1 MGNGEWGMGNQEK
14 PKAATAPPPAHSPLP
29 TPHSPFQR
37 IRLFLEL
44 IRFSHTIFALPF
56 ALLAAAMAW
65 SVRHAWWKVNVAATE
80 ALERMAKATPR
91 LETESSSPLA
101 DQILNLGP
109 STPIDPG
116 YWFRWQE
123 LLGIVLCMV
132 FARSAAMAFNRVV
145 DWRFDAE
152 NPRTAK
158 RHIPAGLLNRNTV
171 ILFTAICAAGFVAST
186 LLFLPNRWPL
196 YLSLPV
202 LAFLCGYS
210 LTKRFTSLAHF
221 WLGAALALAPLA
233 AWIALLGPYTFDWPW
248 PPLLLGGVVL
258 LWVAGFDI
266 IYATQDVE
274 VDRKLKLRSV
284 PARFGVPGALR
295 IAALCHLGML
305 GLLFAL
311 PSVFPQFGLTWYLG
325 VGAVALLLAYEHAIV
340 RPDDLTRV
348 NTAFFNCNAVV
359 SLGLLAVGVIDLLV

>member
-1 MGNGEWGMGNQEK
+1 MGNSQRAMGNEGGE
-14 PKAATAPPPAHSPLP
+14 PEAATAPPQAHSPLS
-29 TPHSPFQR
+29 TAHSPSQR

-56 ALLAAAMAW
+56 ALLAAVMAW
-65 SVRHAWWKVNVAATE
+65 YVRPLWWKFDTE
-80 ALERMAKATPR
+80 EKW
-91 LETESSSPLA
+91 
-101 DQILNLGP
+101 
-109 STPIDPG
+109 DPG
-116 YWFRWQE
+116 PDFRLQE
-123 LLGIVLCMV
+123 LLGVVLCMV

-145 DWRFDAE
+145 DWRFDAQ

-158 RHIPAGLLNRNTV
+158 RHIPAGLLTRGTV
-171 ILFTAICAAGFVAST
+171 TLLTIICGAAFIAST

-196 YLSLPV
+196 YLSVPV

-221 WLGAALALAPLA
+221 WLGAALALAPVA
-233 AWIALLGPYTFDWPW
+233 AWIAVLGDIAILVPW
-248 PPLLLGGVVL
+248 PSVVL
-258 LWVAGFDI
+258 GAAILFWVAGFDI
-266 IYATQDVE
+266 IYATQDVD
-274 VDRKLKLRSV
+274 VDRRLRLRSV

-311 PSVFPQFGLTWYLG
+311 PSVFWYFGLIWYLG

>member
-1 MGNGEWGMGNQEK
+1 MGNSEWGTGNEGSR
-14 PKAATAPPPAHSPLP
+14 PEAATAAPQAHSPLP
-29 TPHSPFQR
+29 IPHYPFQR
-37 IRLFLEL
+37 IRLFLDL

-56 ALLAAAMAW
+56 ALLATAMAW
-65 SVRHAWWKVNVAATE
+65 NVRIENAREWIAQFNREHPDSHADYVPE
-80 ALERMAKATPR
+80 YFFLE
-91 LETESSSPLA
+91 
-101 DQILNLGP
+101 
-109 STPIDPG
+109 
-116 YWFRWQE
+116 E
-123 LLGIVLCMV
+123 LLGVVLCMV

-158 RHIPAGLLNRNTV
+158 RHIPAGLLNRETV
-171 ILFTAICAAGFVAST
+171 IWFTVFCCAAFVAST

-196 YLSLPV
+196 YLSAPV

-233 AWIALLGPYTFDWPW
+233 AWIAFLGDAAFSRLA
-248 PPLLLGGVVL
+248 PPLLLGGAIL

-274 VDRKLKLRSV
+274 VDRRLRLRSV

-311 PSVFPQFGLTWYLG
+311 PSVFSTFGLTWYLG
-325 VGAVALLLAYEHAIV
+325 AAAVALLLAYEHAIV

-359 SLGLLAVGVIDLLV
+359 SLGLLAVGVIDLLI